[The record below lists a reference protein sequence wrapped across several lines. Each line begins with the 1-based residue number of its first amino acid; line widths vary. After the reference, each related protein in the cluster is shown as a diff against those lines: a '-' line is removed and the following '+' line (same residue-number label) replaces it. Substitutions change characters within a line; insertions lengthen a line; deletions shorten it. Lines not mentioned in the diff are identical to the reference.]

1 MARLLLSRL
10 FRLVV
15 TVWLVSTAVFLI
27 LRVIPGDPAE
37 TIAGIDA
44 SDAEIEAIR
53 ARLGTEESLV
63 RQYGSWLGDVA
74 GLNFGRSFYTDRTVR
89 SLIVER
95 LPVTLGLAFGG
106 FVVALA
112 IAVPLGVASAV
123 RPWTPLDYFGMT
135 VSQVGMALPSFWLG
149 ILLLLLFSI
158 WLRVLPLFGVG
169 TAAHFVL
176 PSLALGIARGA
187 FLLRVV
193 RGAVL
198 EEIKKDYVVGARAKG
213 LAEARVRY
221 VHVLRNAI
229 LPVLT
234 VAGIQLGYLIGG
246 AIVIEE
252 VFSLPG
258 LGRLFLSA
266 IHNRDFPV
274 VQGGVVFVAII
285 FSLLSALVDSL
296 YLVLNPRLRRGQ
308 AP

>member
-1 MARLLLSRL
+1 VARLLLSRL

>member
-10 FRLVV
+10 FRLIV
-15 TVWLVSTAVFLI
+15 TVWLVSTVVFLI
-27 LRVIPGDPAE
+27 LRVIPGDPAA
-37 TIAGIDA
+37 TIAGIEA
-44 SDAEIEAIR
+44 GEGEIEAIQE
-53 ARLGTEESLV
+53 RLGTDRSLP
-63 RQYGSWLGDVA
+63 RQYGSWLLDVA
-74 GLNFGRSFYTDRTVR
+74 RLDFGRSFYTDRSVR

-106 FVVALA
+106 FLVALA

-149 ILLLLLFSI
+149 ILLLLVFSL
-158 WLRVLPLFGVG
+158 WLRLVPLFGVG
-169 TAAHFVL
+169 TAAHFML

-187 FLLRVV
+187 FLLRIV
-193 RGAVL
+193 RGSVL

-213 LAEARVRY
+213 LTEGRVRY
-221 VHVLRNAI
+221 VHVLRNA
-229 LPVLT
+229 LFPVLT
-234 VAGIQLGYLIGG
+234 VAGIQFGYLIGG

-266 IHNRDFPV
+266 IHNRDFPL
-274 VQGGVVFVAII
+274 VQGGVVFVAMV
-285 FSLLSALVDSL
+285 FSLLSALVDTL
-296 YLVLNPRLRRGQ
+296 YVVLNPRVRRGQ

>member
-1 MARLLLSRL
+1 MARLLFSRL
-10 FRLVV
+10 VRLVL

-44 SDAEIEAIR
+44 GEGEIEAIR
-53 ARLGTEESLV
+53 ARLGTDQSLP
-63 RQYGSWLGDVA
+63 RQYGNWLADVA
-74 GLNFGRSFYTDRTVR
+74 GLNFGRSFYIDRSVR

-106 FVVALA
+106 FLVALA

-135 VSQVGMALPSFWLG
+135 VSQLGMALPSFWLG
-149 ILLLLLFSI
+149 ILLLLVFSI
-158 WLRVLPLFGVG
+158 WLRALPLFGIG

-198 EEIKKDYVVGARAKG
+198 EETKKDYVVGARAKG

-221 VHVLRNAI
+221 VHVLRNA
-229 LPVLT
+229 LFPVLT

-285 FSLLSALVDSL
+285 FSLLSALVDTL
-296 YLVLNPRLRRGQ
+296 YVVLNPRLRRGQ